1 MKSADTADNNVDKA
15 GRNFTEIAVRTQR
28 MNCFDLTVAMEKFRF
43 TKKTYFSVRSS
54 GRATSILL
62 CLIYCQSTVRIFIS
76 RDEEN

>member
-43 TKKTYFSVRSS
+43 TKKNLFFS
-54 GRATSILL
+54 
-62 CLIYCQSTVRIFIS
+62 QK
-76 RDEEN
+76 